1 MTEPIKTNGHGGVD
15 EFLYDMLEGGDIE
28 KVLTEE
34 SPLGQTI
41 TFYLD
46 DKIITITERRKR

>member
-1 MTEPIKTNGHGGVD
+1 MTDPIKTNGHGGVD

-28 KVLTEE
+28 KVLMEE
-34 SPLGQTI
+34 SDVGPTI

>member
-1 MTEPIKTNGHGGVD
+1 MGESIKTNGHGGVD
-15 EFLYDMLEGGDIE
+15 EYLYDMLEGGNIE
-28 KVLTEE
+28 KVLMEE
-34 SPLGQTI
+34 SDVGPTI